1 MPNCEACFLSSASG
15 DYASVRC
22 TDYPFAV
29 PVWIVPAGNSSF
41 SVQLPTARNWVDGRE
56 IYRGSV
62 DDAVRKADEAL
73 TDDER
78 VYLGNAESLG
88 L

>member
-1 MPNCEACFLSSASG
+1 
-15 DYASVRC
+15 
-22 TDYPFAV
+22 
-29 PVWIVPAGNSSF
+29 
-41 SVQLPTARNWVDGRE
+41 VDGRE